1 MIPMSANLEMSTFP
15 TVGFRAVHAQALVP
29 RGGEAPINALD
40 LEGFR
45 GLVVKNLIQRKNPLA
60 VVEYGSA
67 MGGLMCR
74 NTFKLR
80 REPVPLGAERDDFDM

>member
-29 RGGEAPINALD
+29 RGEAPINALD

-74 NTFKLR
+74 QISRSGPPSGHRKR
-80 REPVPLGAERDDFDM
+80 RG

>member
-29 RGGEAPINALD
+29 RGEAPINALD

-60 VVEYGSA
+60 VVDRQTDRQNKA
-67 MGGLMCR
+67 PP
-74 NTFKLR
+74 K
-80 REPVPLGAERDDFDM
+80 

>member
-1 MIPMSANLEMSTFP
+1 MSANLEMSTFP

-29 RGGEAPINALD
+29 RGEAPINALD

-67 MGGLMCR
+67 MGGLMWSATPR
-74 NTFKLR
+74 ARALR
-80 REPVPLGAERDDFDM
+80 ASQATILLT

>member
-29 RGGEAPINALD
+29 RGEAPINALD

-67 MGGLMCR
+67 YDSLFSLP
-74 NTFKLR
+74 TFR
-80 REPVPLGAERDDFDM
+80 GSVRVGSLGVLAALC